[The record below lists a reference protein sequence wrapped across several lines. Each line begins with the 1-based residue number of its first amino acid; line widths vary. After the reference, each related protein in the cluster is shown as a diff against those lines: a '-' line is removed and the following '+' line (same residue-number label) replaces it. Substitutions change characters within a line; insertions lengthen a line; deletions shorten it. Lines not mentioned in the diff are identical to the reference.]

1 MVETAQSSIII
12 YRMVSSVLSTVLK
25 SNHVAMNPNRV
36 QIRNSTGGVPLKTL
50 EELDPVIIASLNY
63 YWRMLFLRYESRTG
77 IKWKSIT
84 PIFLEWNINKK
95 NLLLMKNLCTISSEQ
110 FWFFGSR
117 CEDNSVQQI
126 YVWEVDFFGPLNWTI
141 FSPWIEW
148 SKLVWRKQFIRGV

>member
-63 YWRMLFLRYESRTG
+63 Y
-77 IKWKSIT
+77 
-84 PIFLEWNINKK
+84 
-95 NLLLMKNLCTISSEQ
+95 
-110 FWFFGSR
+110 
-117 CEDNSVQQI
+117 
-126 YVWEVDFFGPLNWTI
+126 
-141 FSPWIEW
+141 
-148 SKLVWRKQFIRGV
+148 